1 MMSQWQNHFY
11 SSVGVKHEH
20 RFFQMQKKKE
30 KITSNGLNMDLIITK
45 KLDTS
50 AYEHK

>member
-1 MMSQWQNHFY
+1 MSQCQNHFY
-11 SSVGVKHEH
+11 TSVGVKHEH
-20 RFFQMQKKKE
+20 GFFQMQNKE
-30 KITSNGLNMDLIITK
+30 RTSNGLNMDLIITK